1 MSGGGEKEGV
11 GESSS
16 IGSAGSLAKRNQGE
30 LSWESDGTMCE
41 LSLLTVL
48 PSVIS
53 SCFFKCCGEI
63 PVHMSGK
70 RLLVESSH
78 QECLLQLAIL
88 FVLIPSFI
96 SKAVDL
102 R

>member
-30 LSWESDGTMCE
+30 LSWESDGTFHY
-41 LSLLTVL
+41 LL
-48 PSVIS
+48 PSDIS

-63 PVHMSGK
+63 PVHLSGK

-78 QECLLQLAIL
+78 QECLLQLL
-88 FVLIPSFI
+88 SYLHR
-96 SKAVDL
+96 L
-102 R
+102 LTYTEHY